1 MRLYQYSACEESLH
15 YNLTFL
21 TAIYNGKLTLTKLGV
36 IEIWKNFTRKFFKKD
51 FIYFC
56 VIYSERPQSMP
67 QVPQK
72 IQYIISNL
80 NLF

>member
-51 FIYFC
+51 KWIYLFLC
-56 VIYSERPQSMP
+56 YLFGKAAKHAASATKNSIY
-67 QVPQK
+67 
-72 IQYIISNL
+72 Y
-80 NLF
+80 

>member
-51 FIYFC
+51 
-56 VIYSERPQSMP
+56 
-67 QVPQK
+67 K
-72 IQYIISNL
+72 
-80 NLF
+80 